1 MAIFTNQAQL
11 SYDSATLNSN
21 VAIGEIRSALT
32 IEKTVLSGPTYGPGD
47 TVVYQ
52 ITVSNAG
59 NSAVSGLKLT
69 DSLGSYAFQAL
80 TLYPLTYQAGSA
92 QLFLNGVLQG
102 TPTVSVTQP
111 LIVTGLS
118 VPANGTMQLIYR
130 ATVNQYA
137 PLASGGQIQN
147 VVSLTGC
154 ALTEALT
161 ASATVTAES
170 GPSLIIAKSMVP
182 VPVMENGTLT
192 YTFVILNTGNTAAT
206 EADLVAISDLFSPIL
221 HDITVSLDGAYW
233 TAPARY
239 TYNEST
245 GQFHTVPGQITV
257 PAATYTQNATTGVWS
272 MTPGS
277 VTLLVSGTL

>member
-11 SYDSATLNSN
+11 SYDTTTRNSN
-21 VAIGEIRSALT
+21 IAIGEIQTALT
-32 IEKTVLSGPTYGPGD
+32 IEKNVLSGSAYRIGD

-52 ITVSNAG
+52 IILSNAG
-59 NSAVSGLKLT
+59 GTAISGLTLT
-69 DSLGSYAFQAL
+69 DSLGSYAFDAQ
-80 TLYPLTYQAGSA
+80 TLYPLTYQTGSV
-92 QLFLNGVLQG
+92 QLSLNGALQAA
-102 TPTVSVTQP
+102 PTVSGVQP
-111 LIVTGLS
+111 LRITGLS
-118 VPANGTMQLIYR
+118 IPANGTVQLIYR

-137 PLASGGQIQN
+137 PLATGGQIQN

-154 ALTEALT
+154 ALAEALT
-161 ASATVTAES
+161 ATGTITAES
-170 GPSLIIAKSMVP
+170 GPSLVIAKSMVP

-206 EADLVAISDLFSPIL
+206 AADLVTVNDLFSPIL

-233 TAPARY
+233 STPARY
-239 TYNEST
+239 TYHEAT
-245 GQFHTVPGQITV
+245 GQFNTVPGQITV

-277 VTLLVSGTL
+277 VTLLISGTL

>member
-1 MAIFTNQAQL
+1 MAIFNNQAQL
-11 SYDSATLNSN
+11 SYDTTTLNSN
-21 VAIGEIRSALT
+21 IAVGEIRTALT
-32 IEKTVLSGPTYGPGD
+32 IEKNVLSGLTYGMGD

-52 ITVSNAG
+52 VTISNAG
-59 NSAVSGLKLT
+59 GAAISGLRMK
-69 DSLGSYAFQAL
+69 DSLGSYVFDAQ
-80 TLYPLTYQAGSA
+80 TLYPLTYQTGSV
-92 QLFLNGVLQG
+92 QLYLNGVLQAA
-102 TPTVSVTQP
+102 PTVSDTQP
-111 LIVTGLS
+111 LTVTCLTI
-118 VPANGTMQLIYR
+118 PANGTVQLIYR

-137 PLASGGQIQN
+137 PLATGGQIRN

-154 ALTEALT
+154 ALAETLIATET
-161 ASATVTAES
+161 ITAES

-206 EADLVAISDLFSPIL
+206 AADLVTVNDLFSPIL

-233 TAPARY
+233 STPAQY
-239 TYNEST
+239 TYNEAT
-245 GQFHTVPGQITV
+245 GQFNTVPGQITV
-257 PAATYTQNATTGVWS
+257 PAATYTQNASTGVWS